1 MASVAMNDDDDLLG
15 EITLLNRMHHSQ
27 TILKMIDSL
36 IKESGV
42 SLDRVD
48 LFAVSAGPG
57 SFTGLRVGLATMKGL
72 ATGLGKPLTGVPT
85 LEAFARQLSYT
96 PFPIS
101 PLIPARKGEVYA
113 ALYQYDRESRL
124 ALLKPARVIPAP
136 DLRREIRGPLH
147 LLGDLPDG
155 WEVNRS
161 DDEIYYSPQFRYPR
175 ASSVAQTALLHIQEE
190 GGISGEEAGTI
201 LPAYP
206 SGKAEA
212 GGMFL

>member
-1 MASVAMNDDDDLLG
+1 MASVAMNDDDYVLG
-15 EITLLNRMHHSQ
+15 EITLLNRLHHSQ
-27 TILKMIDSL
+27 MILKMIDSL

-48 LFAVSAGPG
+48 LFAVSVGPG

-85 LEAFARQLSYT
+85 LEAFARQLPYT

-101 PLIPARKGEVYA
+101 PLIPARKGEVYT
-113 ALYQYDRESRL
+113 ALYQYDQESRL
-124 ALLKPARVIPAP
+124 ALLKPARVIPVSG
-136 DLRREIRGPLH
+136 LRQEIKGPLH
-147 LLGDLPDG
+147 LLGDLPPG
-155 WEVNRS
+155 WEVNPS
-161 DDEIYYSPQFRYPR
+161 DEEIYYSPQFRYPR
-175 ASSVAQTALLHIQEE
+175 ASSVAQTALLRVREG
-190 GGISGEEAGTI
+190 GGISEEEPGTI